1 MIKNI
6 GIPVLTLFGIGY
18 FKYAPGTAASLITC
32 LLFYI
37 LGESHFVL
45 HDNKIY
51 ILIFV
56 LFVFFYSIIFIDRL
70 SKYFKKVDAREIVV
84 DEFVGQSIPLI
95 AILFRPKDFLPLIPQ
110 DYSTFISDAPWII
123 WILLS
128 FILFRFFDIVKP
140 FPVSFF
146 DKNFK
151 NSFGVIMDDVCAG
164 FYVVLSLICFM
175 VLRSYFI

>member
-18 FKYAPGTAASLITC
+18 FKYAPGTAASFITC

-51 ILIFV
+51 ILIFI
-56 LFVFFYSIIFIDRL
+56 LFIFFYSIIFIDRL
-70 SKYFKKVDAREIVV
+70 SKFFKKIDAREIVV

-95 AILFRPKDFLPLIPQ
+95 AILFRPKDFLPPIPQ
-110 DYSTFISDAPWII
+110 DYSTFVADAPWII

-128 FILFRFFDIVKP
+128 FILFRFFDIIKP
-140 FPVSFF
+140 YPINLI
-146 DKNFK
+146 DKKIK
-151 NSFGVIMDDVCAG
+151 NGFGVMFDDVLAG
-164 FYVVLSLICFM
+164 IFTTLILYIIFG
-175 VLRSYFI
+175 LWY

>member
-95 AILFRPKDFLPLIPQ
+95 AILFRPKDFLPPITQ

-128 FILFRFFDIVKP
+128 FILFRFFDIIKP
-140 FPVSFF
+140 YPINLI
-146 DKNFK
+146 DKKIK
-151 NSFGVIMDDVCAG
+151 NGFGVMFDDVVAG
-164 FYVVLSLICFM
+164 IFTTLILYIAFG
-175 VLRSYFI
+175 LWY

>member
-18 FKYAPGTAASLITC
+18 FKYAPGTAASFITC

-51 ILIFV
+51 IIIFI
-56 LFVFFYSIIFIDRL
+56 LFIFFYSIIFIDRL
-70 SKYFKKVDAREIVV
+70 SKFFKKIDAREIVV

-95 AILFRPKDFLPLIPQ
+95 AILFRPKDFLPPIPQ
-110 DYSTFISDAPWII
+110 DYSTFVADAPWII

-128 FILFRFFDIVKP
+128 FILFRFFDIIKP
-140 FPVSFF
+140 YPINLI
-146 DKNFK
+146 DKKIK
-151 NSFGVIMDDVCAG
+151 NGFGVMFDDVLAG
-164 FYVVLSLICFM
+164 IFTTLILYIIFG
-175 VLRSYFI
+175 LWY

>member
-1 MIKNI
+1 MIRNI

-70 SKYFKKVDAREIVV
+70 SKYFKKVDGLGFHNLKTYNR
-84 DEFVGQSIPLI
+84 QKNLML
-95 AILFRPKDFLPLIPQ
+95 LFQL
-110 DYSTFISDAPWII
+110 
-123 WILLS
+123 ILLW
-128 FILFRFFDIVKP
+128 IFF
-140 FPVSFF
+140 
-146 DKNFK
+146 
-151 NSFGVIMDDVCAG
+151 
-164 FYVVLSLICFM
+164 VLVMI
-175 VLRSYFI
+175 

>member
-18 FKYAPGTAASLITC
+18 FKYAPGTAASFITC

-51 ILIFV
+51 ILIFI
-56 LFVFFYSIIFIDRL
+56 LFIFFYSIIFIDRL
-70 SKYFKKVDAREIVV
+70 SKFFKKIDAREIVV

-95 AILFRPKDFLPLIPQ
+95 AILFRPKDFLPPIPQ
-110 DYSTFISDAPWII
+110 DYSTFVADAPWII

-140 FPVSFF
+140 YPINLI
-146 DKNFK
+146 DKKIK
-151 NSFGVIMDDVCAG
+151 NGFGVMFDDVVAG
-164 FYVVLSLICFM
+164 IFTTLILYIIFG
-175 VLRSYFI
+175 LWY

>member
-18 FKYAPGTAASLITC
+18 FKYAPGTAASFITC

-51 ILIFV
+51 ILIFI

-84 DEFVGQSIPLI
+84 DEFVGQSIPLT
-95 AILFRPKDFLPLIPQ
+95 AILFRPKDFLPPIPQ

-140 FPVSFF
+140 YPINLI
-146 DKNFK
+146 DEKIKNG
-151 NSFGVIMDDVCAG
+151 FGVMFDDVVAG
-164 FYVVLSLICFM
+164 IFTTLILYIVFG
-175 VLRSYFI
+175 LWY